1 MNRRDR
7 SRGSS
12 ALEFTLVG
20 VPLIFLLICTFEMA
34 RAMWSYHTLA
44 YAVKEGGRYAVVH
57 GQTCTIPP
65 NSCTV
70 TISAIA
76 TTIQS
81 MGQALPGDAVT
92 LTFTP
97 SVGTATTCLMR
108 DCIANYTTGAWP
120 AGAANA
126 PGENVRISAVY
137 PFRSAMVM
145 FWPGTAPLRGSPA
158 VVNFGAV
165 SRESIQY

>member
-1 MNRRDR
+1 MNRRYRDL
-7 SRGSS
+7 GSS

-20 VPLIFLLICTFEMA
+20 VPVMFLLICVFEMS
-34 RAMWSYHTLA
+34 RAMWSYQSLA

-70 TISAIA
+70 TIGAIA
-76 TTIQS
+76 TTIRS
-81 MGQALPGDAVT
+81 MGRALPDDAVT

-97 SVGTATTCLMR
+97 SVGAGTTCLMR
-108 DCIANYTTGAWP
+108 DCIANYTTAAWP

-126 PGENVRISAVY
+126 PGENVKISAVY
-137 PFRSAMVM
+137 PFRSAMAM
-145 FWPGTAPLRGSPA
+145 FWPGMGSFRGSPA
-158 VVNFGAV
+158 TVNFAAV